1 MRIITVA
8 CKLMTDLNQKFL
20 DAYSAFFPRK
30 TVYTDS
36 FPLEMKASEKD
47 NEGWIEWKP
56 TKGTLQQSDYH
67 ELEKKFSVLFP
78 KSFIDWHR
86 ANYFLDADCAIIKL
100 PSSSPT
106 RPLESLKQTL
116 NWFIPEQLIPQKIYP
131 FAEEGNDTGPLVFD
145 GREPMPDNEFP
156 IRVYDNS
163 YGGDLDG
170 LSEIIFSSFP
180 KLLECLTHYLT
191 ELKTRRNF
199 EIIPDFF
206 QIDPEGAG
214 KAGVDYWLSWAGM
227 QKANFEE
234 FGN

>member
-1 MRIITVA
+1 
-8 CKLMTDLNQKFL
+8 MTDLNQKFL
-20 DAYSAFFPRK
+20 DAYSAVFPRK

-36 FPLEMKASEKD
+36 FPLDMKASEKD

-56 TKGTLQQSDYH
+56 ITGTLQPSDYH
-67 ELEKKFSVLFP
+67 ELEKQFGVLFP
-78 KSFIDWHR
+78 KSFIAWHR
-86 ANYFLDADCAIIKL
+86 ANHFLDADCAVIRL

-106 RPLESLKQTL
+106 KPLESLKQTL
-116 NWFIPEQLIPQKIYP
+116 NWFIPEQLIPQQIYP
-131 FAEEGNDTGPLVFD
+131 FADEGNDTGPLVFD

-170 LSEIIFSSFP
+170 LSEIIFSSFQ

-191 ELKTRRNF
+191 ELKTRKNF

-206 QIDPEGAG
+206 QIDPTGAG
-214 KAGVDYWLSWAGM
+214 NTGVDYWLSWTRM
-227 QKANFEE
+227 QKANFEI